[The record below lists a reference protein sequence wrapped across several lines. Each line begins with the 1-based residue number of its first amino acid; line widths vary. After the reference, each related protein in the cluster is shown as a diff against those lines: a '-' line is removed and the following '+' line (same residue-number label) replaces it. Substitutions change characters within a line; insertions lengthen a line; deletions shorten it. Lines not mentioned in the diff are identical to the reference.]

1 MSSVWVSRFTIV
13 SCFATFNTA
22 GCKIKALRA
31 KTNTYIKTPVRGE
44 DPIFIITGR
53 PEDVSV
59 AKKEIVQAAD
69 HFSQIRASR
78 RSNSVSPPNVG
89 STLNNGGVSG
99 NSSNMTSTEEKVTI
113 FVRVPYRVVGL
124 VVGPKGATVKRIQ
137 QNTGTY
143 IVTPS
148 RDMEPYFEVRGS
160 PENVE
165 QARKEIES
173 YIALRTG
180 AADQLGSPS
189 GVVHC
194 MESATRENGGNTM
207 MKRIVRRTMSVS
219 ETPNLLPG
227 SVLPSS
233 TSTVSENISTTRKVE
248 RRSSPLSSAVFSS
261 GSQSTYED
269 DDILHPIPMSA
280 PAMAFNKVFDF
291 GNSKLQQQH
300 HMTTTPT
307 TTNWNGSW
315 SPQPTT
321 PHMNGSWGTLS
332 YNSKASP
339 QPPSPTGSWGS
350 SGGKLSPQPPSPTG
364 SWGSNSSEGTA
375 VMSPRGFPNVN
386 RMCSPRQGYSSQF
399 PRASS
404 MQQLRK
410 INQQNGFTPIM
421 AAGICYCCE
430 QNEADTILV
439 PCGHKTTCFE
449 CACRMTTYSAVCPH
463 CNSKID
469 SLAQQLSA

>member
-1 MSSVWVSRFTIV
+1 MGSRQTIV

-44 DPIFIITGR
+44 DPVFIITGR

-59 AKKEIVQAAD
+59 AKKEILQAAD

-78 RSNSVSPPNVG
+78 RSSSVSPTNIG
-89 STLNNGGVSG
+89 STLNNGGSG
-99 NSSNMTSTEEKVTI
+99 SLTTEDKVTI

-137 QNTGTY
+137 QTTGTY

-165 QARKEIES
+165 LARKEIES

-180 AADQLGSPS
+180 GADQLGSPS
-189 GVVHC
+189 VVHC
-194 MESATRENGGNTM
+194 TESTGENGGCSTT
-207 MKRIVRRTMSVS
+207 KRIMRRTMSMS
-219 ETPNLLPG
+219 ETPNLLLPG

-233 TSTVSENISTTRKVE
+233 TSTVSEGMNGRVE
-248 RRSSPLSSAVFSS
+248 RRSSPLSSAVFST
-261 GSQSTYED
+261 GSQSTYEEN
-269 DDILHPIPMSA
+269 DILHPIPMSA

-291 GNSKLQQQH
+291 GSSKLQH
-300 HMTTTPT
+300 HTTA

-321 PHMNGSWGTLS
+321 PLTNGSWGTFS
-332 YNSKASP
+332 YNKASP

-375 VMSPRGFPNVN
+375 VMSPRGFPNGI
-386 RMCSPRQGYSSQF
+386 SSLQGYSQF

-410 INQQNGFTPIM
+410 INQTGFTPI
-421 AAGICYCCE
+421 AEICCYCE
-430 QNEADTILV
+430 QSMADTVFI

-449 CACRMTTYSAVCPH
+449 CACKISTYSTICPH

-469 SLAQQLSA
+469 SLAQQLLHA

>member
-1 MSSVWVSRFTIV
+1 MSFVGSGVTIIV

-44 DPIFIITGR
+44 DPVFIITGR

-59 AKKEIVQAAD
+59 AKKEILQAAD

-78 RSNSVSPPNVG
+78 RSSSVSPSNIG
-89 STLNNGGVSG
+89 STLNNGGGSG
-99 NSSNMTSTEEKVTI
+99 SGSNSSSTLDDKVTI

-137 QNTGTY
+137 QSTGTY
-143 IVTPS
+143 IVTPT

-180 AADQLGSPS
+180 AADQLGPPS

-194 MESATRENGGNTM
+194 TESTSGENGGGNTTA
-207 MKRIVRRTMSVS
+207 KRIVRRTMSMS
-219 ETPNLLPG
+219 ETPNLLLPG

-233 TSTVSENISTTRKVE
+233 NSSTISENTGRKVE

-261 GSQSTYED
+261 GSQSIYEES
-269 DDILHPIPMSA
+269 DILHPIPMSA
-280 PAMAFNKVFDF
+280 PAVAFNKVFDF
-291 GNSKLQQQH
+291 GSSKLQPNH
-300 HMTTTPT
+300 TTTP

-321 PHMNGSWGTLS
+321 PLTNRSWGTIP
-332 YNSKASP
+332 YNKKASP

-375 VMSPRGFPNVN
+375 VMSPRGFQNGI
-386 RMCSPRQGYSSQF
+386 SSLQGYSQF

-410 INQQNGFTPIM
+410 INQSGGGFSPIM
-421 AAGICYCCE
+421 AAGICCCCE
-430 QNEADTILV
+430 QNEADTTLV

-449 CACRMTTYSAVCPH
+449 CACRMSTYSAICPH
-463 CNSKID
+463 CNSHIE
-469 SLAQQLSA
+469 SLAQQVTA

>member
-1 MSSVWVSRFTIV
+1 MRVASYNYPISPWLCCTIIIILC
-13 SCFATFNTA
+13 SATFNTV

-59 AKKEIVQAAD
+59 AKKEILQAAD

-78 RSNSVSPPNVG
+78 RSSSVSPSNIG
-89 STLNNGGVSG
+89 STLNNGGSG
-99 NSSNMTSTEEKVTI
+99 STDEKVTI

-137 QNTGTY
+137 QSTGTY

-148 RDMEPYFEVRGS
+148 RDMEPYFEVRGT

-180 AADQLGSPS
+180 GTGPAGSNLDQLSGSPN
-189 GVVHC
+189 VVHC
-194 MESATRENGGNTM
+194 TESMESGSNASR
-207 MKRIVRRTMSVS
+207 RIMRRTMSMS
-219 ETPNLLPG
+219 ETSNLLLPG

-233 TSTVSENISTTRKVE
+233 TSTVSDSINGKVE

-269 DDILHPIPMSA
+269 SDILHPIPMSA

-291 GNSKLQQQH
+291 GNSKLQH
-300 HMTTTPT
+300 HS

-321 PHMNGSWGTLS
+321 TLRNGSWDSHS
-332 YNSKASP
+332 YNKASP

-375 VMSPRGFPNVN
+375 VMSPRGFPNGI
-386 RMCSPRQGYSSQF
+386 SSQQGYSQF
-399 PRASS
+399 PRLSS
-404 MQQLRK
+404 RQQYHHK
-410 INQQNGFTPIM
+410 MNQSGFTTTAM
-421 AAGICYCCE
+421 AAGLCCYCE
-430 QNEADTILV
+430 QGEADTILI
-439 PCGHKTTCFE
+439 PCGHKTTCFD
-449 CACRMTTYSAVCPH
+449 CACKISTYNAICPH
-463 CNSKID
+463 CNSKIE
-469 SLAQQLSA
+469 SLAQQLHA

>member
-1 MSSVWVSRFTIV
+1 MGSRLAIV
-13 SCFATFNTA
+13 SYFATFNTA

-44 DPIFIITGR
+44 DPVFIITGR

-59 AKKEIVQAAD
+59 AKKEILQAAD

-78 RSNSVSPPNVG
+78 RSNSVSPTNVG
-89 STLNNGGVSG
+89 STLNNSGSGGS
-99 NSSNMTSTEEKVTI
+99 NSSSVTEEKVTI

-137 QNTGTY
+137 QTTGTY

-148 RDMEPYFEVRGS
+148 RDMEPYFEVCGS

-165 QARKEIES
+165 LARKEIES

-180 AADQLGSPS
+180 GADQLGSPS
-189 GVVHC
+189 VVHC
-194 MESATRENGGNTM
+194 TESIGESGGNLMT
-207 MKRIVRRTMSVS
+207 KRIVRRTMSVS
-219 ETPNLLPG
+219 ETPNLLLPG
-227 SVLPSS
+227 SVLPST
-233 TSTVSENISTTRKVE
+233 TSTMSESMNRRVE

-261 GSQSTYED
+261 GSQPTYED
-269 DDILHPIPMSA
+269 NDVLHPIPMSA

-291 GNSKLQQQH
+291 GSSKLQH
-300 HMTTTPT
+300 PT
-307 TTNWNGSW
+307 TTTTTANWNGSW

-321 PHMNGSWGTLS
+321 PLANRSWGTLS
-332 YNSKASP
+332 YNKASP

-375 VMSPRGFPNVN
+375 VMSPRGFPNGI
-386 RMCSPRQGYSSQF
+386 SSLQGYSQF

-410 INQQNGFTPIM
+410 VNQTAFTPV
-421 AAGICYCCE
+421 AGICCYCE
-430 QNEADTILV
+430 QSEADTVFI

-449 CACRMTTYSAVCPH
+449 CACRVSTYGAVCPH

-469 SLAQQLSA
+469 SLAQQLLHA

>member
-1 MSSVWVSRFTIV
+1 MSFAGSRFTIV
-13 SCFATFNTA
+13 SYFATFNTA

-59 AKKEIVQAAD
+59 AKKEILQAAD

-89 STLNNGGVSG
+89 STLNNGGSG
-99 NSSNMTSTEEKVTI
+99 SSTTEEKVTI

-137 QNTGTY
+137 QSTGTY

-180 AADQLGSPS
+180 GTDQFGSPS
-189 GVVHC
+189 VVHC
-194 MESATRENGGNTM
+194 TESTGDSGGNMAT
-207 MKRIVRRTMSVS
+207 KRIVRRTMSVS
-219 ETPNLLPG
+219 ETPNLLLPG

-233 TSTVSENISTTRKVE
+233 TSTVSENISRKVE

-269 DDILHPIPMSA
+269 SDILHPIPMSA

-291 GNSKLQQQH
+291 GSSKLQH
-300 HMTTTPT
+300 GTTTP

-321 PHMNGSWGTLS
+321 PLPNGSWGTLS
-332 YNSKASP
+332 YNKASP

-350 SGGKLSPQPPSPTG
+350 SASGGKLSPQPPSPTG

-375 VMSPRGFPNVN
+375 VMSPRGFTNGI
-386 RMCSPRQGYSSQF
+386 SSLQGYSQF

-410 INQQNGFTPIM
+410 INQSGFNPIM
-421 AAGICYCCE
+421 AGICCCCE

-449 CACRMTTYSAVCPH
+449 CACRMSTYSAICPH

>member
-1 MSSVWVSRFTIV
+1 MFHVLPHS
-13 SCFATFNTA
+13 NTA

-59 AKKEIVQAAD
+59 AKKEILHAAD

-78 RSNSVSPPNVG
+78 RSSSVSPPNVG
-89 STLNNGGVSG
+89 STINNGGVSTNG
-99 NSSNMTSTEEKVTI
+99 SNLSSTEEKVTI

-137 QNTGTY
+137 QSTGTY

-173 YIALRTG
+173 YIVLRTGG
-180 AADQLGSPS
+180 AADQIGSPS
-189 GVVHC
+189 GLVHC
-194 MESATRENGGNTM
+194 TESIGGGERGVNGTA
-207 MKRIVRRTMSVS
+207 KRIVRRTMSVS
-219 ETPNLLPG
+219 ETPNLLVPN
-227 SVLPSS
+227 SITS
-233 TSTVSENISTTRKVE
+233 TTTVSENIGRKVE
-248 RRSSPLSSAVFSS
+248 HRTSPLSSAVFSS
-261 GSQSTYED
+261 GSNSQPTYED
-269 DDILHPIPMSA
+269 NDILHPIPMSA

-291 GNSKLQQQH
+291 GSNKLQH
-300 HMTTTPT
+300 YTAAATTTPTPT

-321 PHMNGSWGTLS
+321 PTPLTNGWWGTLS

-364 SWGSNSSEGTA
+364 SWGSNSSEGLA
-375 VMSPRGFPNVN
+375 VTSPRPFPSNGL
-386 RMCSPRQGYSSQF
+386 SSRQGGYSQF

-410 INQQNGFTPIM
+410 MNHQNGFTPIIP
-421 AAGICYCCE
+421 AAVCCCCE

-439 PCGHKTTCFE
+439 PCGHKITCFD
-449 CACRMTTYSAVCPH
+449 CACRMSTYSAICPH